1 MSVISFNCSVA
12 HDVWGEDGLL
22 FPVTGVRILAVEL
35 VQLYRTESMMRA
47 AMPDALL
54 DRLKTHYLSGCA
66 SCFLAPAI

>member
-1 MSVISFNCSVA
+1 M
-12 HDVWGEDGLL
+12 